1 MNNICNQS
9 FAHFVDQGLGFDTR
23 WTISDFL
30 MKNERNLILVKNPA
44 RRRRRR
50 RHTCKTAM
58 RLEISSS
65 AT

>member
-1 MNNICNQS
+1 
-9 FAHFVDQGLGFDTR
+9 
-23 WTISDFL
+23 

-50 RHTCKTAM
+50 RSRHTCKTAM

>member
-1 MNNICNQS
+1 
-9 FAHFVDQGLGFDTR
+9 
-23 WTISDFL
+23 
-30 MKNERNLILVKNPA
+30 MKNERNLILIKNPA
-44 RRRRRR
+44 RRRR

>member
-1 MNNICNQS
+1 
-9 FAHFVDQGLGFDTR
+9 
-23 WTISDFL
+23 

-44 RRRRRR
+44 RRRRRKR

>member
-1 MNNICNQS
+1 
-9 FAHFVDQGLGFDTR
+9 
-23 WTISDFL
+23 
-30 MKNERNLILVKNPA
+30 MKNERNLILMKNPA
-44 RRRRRR
+44 KRRRRRR

>member
-1 MNNICNQS
+1 M
-9 FAHFVDQGLGFDTR
+9 
-23 WTISDFL
+23 
-30 MKNERNLILVKNPA
+30 KNPA
-44 RRRRRR
+44 KRRRRRR